1 MHIQMSTPLLTA
13 GLLPAR
19 HLRVPGASVQG
30 GATEAAAV
38 HGVPSQPIATH
49 PSASESLPGWAF
61 LTIALCSVLCIVALA
76 WWIPFRMMRVQRT
89 RVRNA
94 ERAAAEGARN
104 AEIASMT
111 RGLAHEIKNPLST
124 VVLNAQ
130 LLREEILDSP
140 LGESDRA
147 SMSRRVDT
155 LAREAARLRDIL
167 TDFLRYA
174 GRMQLDRR
182 HCDLRDAVGEIS
194 DFFMPQ
200 AEQAGVRFILHADSH
215 PVIVDADPSL
225 IKQALLNL
233 LLNSVQAMQDLPED
247 RARTLQL
254 SVHIDHADNRSGQPR
269 CAAIDVEDTGPGL
282 PAETI
287 QHAFEPYH
295 TTKPGGDGLG
305 LATARRIVEAH
316 GGSIEALQAV
326 GQAVHQCFQR
336 TSSPITQARLQPAS
350 GQKEEDKHGE

>member
-1 MHIQMSTPLLTA
+1 MMQTELFTPLLTA
-13 GLLPAR
+13 GLFPAR
-19 HLRVPGASVQG
+19 HLQASG
-30 GATEAAAV
+30 AAV
-38 HGVPSQPIATH
+38 VSMQP
-49 PSASESLPGWAF
+49 LPGWAF
-61 LTIALCSVLCIVALA
+61 LTATVCSILCIIALA
-76 WWIPFRMMRVQRT
+76 WWIPFRMMRAQRT
-89 RVRNA
+89 RVRLA

-140 LGESDRA
+140 LDETERA
-147 SMSRRVDT
+147 NMSRRVDT

-200 AEQAGVRFILHADSH
+200 AEQAGVRFIIDADRH

-233 LLNSVQAMQDLPED
+233 LLNAVQAMQDLPED
-247 RARTLQL
+247 RARTLHL
-254 SVHIDHADNRSGQPR
+254 SVVADQPDGR
-269 CAAIDVEDTGPGL
+269 GGAPQCAAINVEDTGPGL
-282 PAETI
+282 TLQMS

-295 TTKPGGDGLG
+295 TTKPGGNGLG

-326 GQAVHQCFQR
+326 EGNGARFR
-336 TSSPITQARLQPAS
+336 ITLPLAS
-350 GQKEEDKHGE
+350 TRSDAKAAH

>member
-1 MHIQMSTPLLTA
+1 MHIEMLRPLLYA
-13 GLLPAR
+13 GLFPAR
-19 HLRVPGASVQG
+19 HLRVSGVLVDKGAAGTIATV
-30 GATEAAAV
+30 GAPWQPAPMPTAAA
-38 HGVPSQPIATH
+38 
-49 PSASESLPGWAF
+49 ESLPGWAV
-61 LTIALCSVLCIVALA
+61 IALALGSALCIVALA
-76 WWIPFRMMRVQRT
+76 WWIPYRMMRVQRT
-89 RVRNA
+89 QVRHA
-94 ERAAAEGARN
+94 ERAAAESARN

-140 LGESDRA
+140 LDETDRA

-174 GRMQLDRR
+174 GRLQLDRR
-182 HCDLRDAVGEIS
+182 HCDLRDAVTEIS

-200 AEQAGVRFILHADSH
+200 AEQAGVRFVVDTDRH

-225 IKQALLNL
+225 LKQALLNL

-254 SVHIDHADNRSGQPR
+254 SVYADPPDSRTENPR

-282 PAETI
+282 TQEMR

-295 TTKPGGDGLG
+295 TTKPGGNGLG

-316 GGSIEALQAV
+316 GGSIEALDAID
-326 GQAVHQCFQR
+326 GHGARFR
-336 TSSPITQARLQPAS
+336 ITLPLAETAS
-350 GQKEEDKHGE
+350 DATAPR

>member
-1 MHIQMSTPLLTA
+1 MRIELLRPLLYA
-13 GLLPAR
+13 GLFPAR
-19 HLRVPGASVQG
+19 HLYVSGVLVDTSAACTVATVDAPWQSVPLPTA
-30 GATEAAAV
+30 AT
-38 HGVPSQPIATH
+38 
-49 PSASESLPGWAF
+49 ESLPGWAV
-61 LTIALCSVLCIVALA
+61 IALGLGSALCIVALA
-76 WWIPFRMMRVQRT
+76 WWIPYRMMRVQRT
-89 RVRNA
+89 QVRHA
-94 ERAAAEGARN
+94 ERAAAESARN

-140 LGESDRA
+140 LEETDRA

-182 HCDLRDAVGEIS
+182 HCDLRHAVTEIS

-200 AEQAGVRFILHADSH
+200 AEQAGVRFVVDTDRH

-225 IKQALLNL
+225 LKQALLNL

-254 SVHIDHADNRSGQPR
+254 SVHADPPESRSENPR
-269 CAAIDVEDTGPGL
+269 CALINVEDTGPGL
-282 PAETI
+282 TPDMRK
-287 QHAFEPYH
+287 HAFEPYH
-295 TTKPGGDGLG
+295 TTKPGGNGLG

-316 GGSIEALQAV
+316 SGSIEALDAIN
-326 GQAVHQCFQR
+326 GHGARFR
-336 TSSPITQARLQPAS
+336 ITLPLALSPAS
-350 GQKEEDKHGE
+350 PSP

>member
-1 MHIQMSTPLLTA
+1 
-13 GLLPAR
+13 
-19 HLRVPGASVQG
+19 
-30 GATEAAAV
+30 
-38 HGVPSQPIATH
+38 
-49 PSASESLPGWAF
+49 
-61 LTIALCSVLCIVALA
+61 
-76 WWIPFRMMRVQRT
+76 MMRVQRT
-89 RVRNA
+89 QVRHA
-94 ERAAAEGARN
+94 ERAAAESARN

-140 LGESDRA
+140 LDETDRA

-174 GRMQLDRR
+174 GRLQLDRR
-182 HCDLRDAVGEIS
+182 HCDLRDAVTEIS

-200 AEQAGVRFILHADSH
+200 AEQAGVRFVVDTDRH

-225 IKQALLNL
+225 LKQALLNL

-254 SVHIDHADNRSGQPR
+254 SVYADPPESRNENPR

-282 PAETI
+282 TQEMR

-295 TTKPGGDGLG
+295 TTKPGGNGLG

-316 GGSIEALQAV
+316 GGSIEALDAIDGHGARFRITLPLAETAADAV
-326 GQAVHQCFQR
+326 APR
-336 TSSPITQARLQPAS
+336 
-350 GQKEEDKHGE
+350 